1 MKRIIA
7 LALTLMCVLIP
18 SFTACDSD
26 TETLDI
32 DVDCNFTGLSTS
44 ELYGTVSAMMTNP
57 ADLAGKTV
65 GITAQYSTVYNYTE
79 NKCETPIIIALDPT
93 NCCDAYCEVRIPDG
107 SAPELGETATF
118 VGTFKTEKHD
128 DGYEY
133 GYIDVSKVI
142 RDKKTSEKYDIDAV
156 TLTADELKS
165 MISTYGK
172 NYKTSELNGK
182 TVRIFGHYQL
192 SKDGYD
198 SLYILKESNGSF
210 YMMDDL
216 CIKLIVPEGITL
228 PTSSSNYINTVEI
241 TGTFSYYTEG
251 NTTYACINVTSA
263 SKAAYT
269 F

>member
-7 LALTLMCVLIP
+7 LALTLICVLIP

-32 DVDCNFTGLSTS
+32 DVDCNFTGLSTN

-57 ADLAGKTV
+57 SDLAGKTV

-156 TLTADELKS
+156 TMTADELKS

-182 TVRIFGHYQL
+182 TVRIFGHYT
-192 SKDGYD
+192 SENGYD
-198 SLYILKESNGSF
+198 YLCGLLDSGNGSCKAT
-210 YMMDDL
+210 YTIEL
-216 CIKLIVPEGITL
+216 LVPEDITL

>member
-7 LALTLMCVLIP
+7 LTLTLLCVFIP
-18 SFTACDSD
+18 SFTACDSG
-26 TETLDI
+26 TEGLDL

-93 NCCDAYCEVRIPDG
+93 NCCDAYCEVRLPDG
-107 SAPELGETATF
+107 STPELGETATF
-118 VGTFKTEKHD
+118 VGTFKTEKR
-128 DGYEY
+128 GGSEY
-133 GYIDVSKVI
+133 GYIDVSEVM

-156 TLTADELKS
+156 TMTADELNS
-165 MISTYGK
+165 MITAYGT
-172 NYKTSELNGK
+172 NYKTSELNRK
-182 TVRIFGHYQL
+182 TVRIFGHYTVNEG
-192 SKDGYD
+192 GYNF
-198 SLYILKESNGSF
+198 LCGLKEAENGSCKTT
-210 YMMDDL
+210 YGIEL
-216 CIKLIVPEGITL
+216 LVPEGITL
-228 PTSSSNYINTVEI
+228 PTSTGVNTVEI

-251 NTTYACINVTSA
+251 TSTFACINVTSA